1 LIGRSAMGGFLI
13 RRLLPAAVIVPIVL
27 GLLRLEGERLGLF
40 GMTFGVGI
48 MITANVLIVSALI
61 LWSARLL
68 DRMDDQNIQ
77 ADEALRRTE
86 EKYRGIFEN
95 AAEGIFQTSLN
106 GNLVTAN
113 PALARMFG
121 YASADQM
128 TSSVTD
134 VATQLLADPGQGAEF
149 VRRVREED
157 RISDFEVVGRRKDGS
172 EVWLSMSGHALRD
185 ETGERV
191 GIEGTIADITDQK
204 QAEAEMVR
212 ARTLAE
218 EASRAKSEFLANMS
232 HEIRT
237 PMNGIIGMSE
247 ILLDTELNPEQEEYA
262 RTVRGSGETL
272 LTIINDI
279 LDFSKIDAG
288 RLNLETIP
296 FDLQR
301 EVEEVVSLLAGRAH
315 EKGLELAAF
324 IEPDVP
330 SAIRGDPFRLRQVLT
345 NLVGNAIKF
354 TEEGEVLV
362 HARTA
367 GDSNGAVIV
376 RFEVRDTG
384 IGMGEED
391 QRRLF
396 EAFSQADLSTTRRY
410 GGTGLGLAI
419 SKQLVELMGGEIGAE
434 SEPGAGSAFWFTLRL
449 EKQGDVAQR
458 KPASR
463 ANLRDMRV
471 LLVDDNATN
480 RKILH
485 RQMDTWGMRDGIAEN
500 GAQAIGML
508 RDAVHS
514 GDPYDLAIL
523 DMQMPDMDG
532 LQLARHMKADP
543 ELYGTRLVLLTSI
556 GLDMGQEARDAG
568 IDALLPK
575 PVRQSRLY
583 DTVATVMGGDE
594 VGASRYP
601 EKEELRRA
609 VQGSLAEGE
618 ERPARGRILL
628 AEDNL
633 VNQRVALKMLERL
646 GYQVDVAA
654 DGAEAVE
661 AVMRSSYAAVLMD
674 VQMPE
679 MDGYE
684 ATREIRRREGN
695 GHRTPIIAMTAHA
708 MQSDREEA
716 LEAGMD
722 EHITKPVKA
731 DVLREVLDRQLGG
744 SAKADGTE
752 TPSPTEPGDAP
763 GEPALDH
770 SVLDRLRTL
779 QSEDEPHLLKDLIEM
794 FLEDTE
800 ERLGKLREAVRE
812 GDAES
817 LRHEAHSLRGS
828 SANMGAPAM
837 ARISRD
843 LERAG
848 DSDDLG
854 DAPGLLGSL
863 EQEFGRVRPALQ
875 TVLLNE

>member
-1 LIGRSAMGGFLI
+1 LIGRSAMGGFLV

-27 GLLRLEGERLGLF
+27 GLLRLEGERTGLY
-40 GMTFGVGI
+40 GMTFGVAL
-48 MITANVLIVSALI
+48 MIAANVLIVSALI

-68 DRMDDQNIQ
+68 DRMDDKNRQ
-77 ADEALRRTE
+77 AEAALRQTE
-86 EKYRGIFEN
+86 EKYRGIFDN
-95 AAEGIFQTSLN
+95 AAEGIYQTNLN

-113 PALARMFG
+113 PALARIFG
-121 YASADQM
+121 YDSPDHM
-128 TSSVTD
+128 TSAVTD
-134 VATQLLADPGQGAEF
+134 VGRQLYANPDQRTEF
-149 VRRVREED
+149 LRLVREEG
-157 RISDFEVVGRRKDGS
+157 RVSDFEVIGRREDGS
-172 EVWLSMSGHALRD
+172 EVWLSMSGHPLRD
-185 ETGERV
+185 ESGEVV
-191 GIEGTIADITDQK
+191 GIEGTVADITDQK
-204 QAEAEMVR
+204 RAEAQMVK
-212 ARTLAE
+212 ARKLAE
-218 EASRAKSEFLANMS
+218 EANRAKSEFLTNMS

-247 ILLDTELNPEQEEYA
+247 ILLDTELTPEQQEYA
-262 RTVRGSGETL
+262 RTVHDSGEIL

-279 LDFSKIDAG
+279 LDFSKIEAG
-288 RLNLETIP
+288 RLNIETIP

-315 EKGLELAAF
+315 EKGLELASF
-324 IEPDVP
+324 VEPDVP
-330 SAIRGDPFRLRQVLT
+330 SAVQGDPFRLRQVLT

-367 GDSNGAVIV
+367 TDSNEALIV
-376 RFEVRDTG
+376 RFDVRDTG
-384 IGMGEED
+384 IGMSEED
-391 QRRLF
+391 QQRLF

-419 SKQLVELMGGEIGAE
+419 SKQLVELMGGEIGVE
-434 SEPGAGSAFWFTLRL
+434 STPVAGSTFWFTVRL
-449 EKQGDVAQR
+449 ERQGDNAQR
-458 KPASR
+458 KPTSR
-463 ANLRDMRV
+463 TNLRDMRV

-485 RQMDTWGMRDGIAEN
+485 RQIEIWGMRDGIAEN
-500 GAQAIGML
+500 AAQAIEMM
-508 RDAVHS
+508 RDAIHS

-543 ELYGTRLVLLTSI
+543 ELSRTRLVLLTSI
-556 GLDMGQEARDAG
+556 GLDMGQEAREAG
-568 IDALLPK
+568 VDALLPK

-583 DTVATVMGGDE
+583 DTVATVMGTGE
-594 VGASRYP
+594 IEASRSP

-609 VQGSLAEGE
+609 VQGSLAVGE
-618 ERPARGRILL
+618 ERPPRGRILL

-661 AVMRSSYAAVLMD
+661 AATRSGYAAILMD
-674 VQMPE
+674 IQMPE

-684 ATREIRRREGN
+684 ATREIRRREGDA
-695 GHRTPIIAMTAHA
+695 HTPIIAMTAHA
-708 MQSDREEA
+708 MQSDREKA

-731 DVLREVLDRQLGG
+731 DVLREVLEHQLGG
-744 SAKADGTE
+744 ETE
-752 TPSPTEPGDAP
+752 GAEAPTPAEHGAAP
-763 GEPALDH
+763 EEPALDH
-770 SVLDRLRTL
+770 SVLEHLRSL
-779 QSEDEPHLLKDLIEM
+779 QSKDEPHLLRELIQM

-800 ERLGKLREAVRE
+800 ERIEKLREAVRE
-812 GDAES
+812 EDLES

-828 SANMGAPAM
+828 SANMGAPTI
-837 ARISRD
+837 ARISRE
-843 LERAG
+843 LEHAG
-848 DSDDLG
+848 DSG
-854 DAPGLLGSL
+854 NPEKASELLGTL

-875 TVLLNE
+875 TVLLHE